1 MCDTCSGFSAT
12 MAICYHGD
20 ESMHVKVK
28 QQQWK
33 SMVINTDGCHDN
45 IVNNNMYL
53 LTCELLF
60 TQLRTYIRCSHGKV
74 HCSHFNAI
82 HIHHVLHN
90 TCTSPLCPTVIGTY
104 IQHSHVCMSIVESMY
119 ICTYIRTFVCVCT
132 VGTVHQISIETVR

>member
-1 MCDTCSGFSAT
+1 

-74 HCSHFNAI
+74 HCYLMLFT
-82 HIHHVLHN
+82 L
-90 TCTSPLCPTVIGTY
+90 
-104 IQHSHVCMSIVESMY
+104 VEIDRQTDRQTDKRQQPY
-119 ICTYIRTFVCVCT
+119 N
-132 VGTVHQISIETVR
+132 